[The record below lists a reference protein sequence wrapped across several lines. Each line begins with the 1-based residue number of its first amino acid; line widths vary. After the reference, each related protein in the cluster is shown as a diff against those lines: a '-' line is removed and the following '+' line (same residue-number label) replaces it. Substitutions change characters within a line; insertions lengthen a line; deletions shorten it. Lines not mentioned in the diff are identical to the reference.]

1 MKHKI
6 TTHTDLATFAAHAHE
21 VGPLA
26 VLREMI
32 NNGTPALH
40 AVLAVEQLF
49 GDMPEF
55 CPHCH
60 QEIIDDE

>member
-1 MKHKI
+1 MSKI
-6 TTHTDLATFAAHAHE
+6 TKHTELSTFAAYAHQ

-40 AVLAVEQLF
+40 AVMAVEQLF
-49 GDMPEF
+49 GDMPQF
-55 CPHCH
+55 CPECH
-60 QEIIDDE
+60 QEIVDDE